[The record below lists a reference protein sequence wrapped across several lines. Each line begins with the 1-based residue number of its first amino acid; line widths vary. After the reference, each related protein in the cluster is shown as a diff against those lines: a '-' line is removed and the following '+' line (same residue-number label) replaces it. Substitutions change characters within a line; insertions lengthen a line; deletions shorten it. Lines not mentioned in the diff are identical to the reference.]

1 MSVEIIEREQFRYTP
16 RIFLLTLILILGG
29 IFLCTGV
36 LFFTTDAT
44 CLRNTSQ
51 WIPMYPN
58 AEVVEEQKT
67 FLTTFGMGVTQVTL
81 STPDDPNTVRQWYL
95 DTRRQNE
102 ANPTNLLATMRYL
115 VREGENGGSTIIL
128 SSECAWN

>member
-1 MSVEIIEREQFRYTP
+1 M
-16 RIFLLTLILILGG
+16 LTIVLILSG

-51 WIPMYPN
+51 WIPIYPN
-58 AEVVEEQKT
+58 AEVVEERKT

-81 STPDDPNTVRQWYL
+81 STPDDPNTVRKWYL
-95 DTRRQNE
+95 ETRAQNE